1 MNKKTQHSNNIQNI
15 MKFEKIRIVL
25 FAISIGI
32 SSLIVS
38 ATSVSDSTTI
48 NDTTKVP
55 QPFNILNTSDT
66 IKSEFLDDTI
76 NISKPIPV
84 GQVIYAEHKTN
95 LNLFLDYAFPIIMLL
110 LGVVIDRLLLKH
122 TENKRVEREG
132 LRWKSEIE
140 SLLEPLKQQ
149 QEVFKKFIKEY
160 CDVKDRFDIPYINSQ
175 VLLKC
180 EIFDSLN
187 KEDLYRFLQ
196 IQHENEDVATHEY
209 HKVIQVISSLKS
221 CQHNLSD
228 VISEMKSGSSKL
240 INQFEEV
247 TREYNRRLTACLD
260 DNQLPLAVTMLQNL
274 YNEKINKQM
283 PYVNIFELEDS
294 FVRPSIN
301 IIVESN
307 GDKKV
312 RNELR
317 NNLQSMLDTI
327 QGLRNEKI
335 YVKQNLEQFVEI
347 YGKAADTIVTIKFDK

>member
-1 MNKKTQHSNNIQNI
+1 MNKNTQHSNNIQNI
-15 MKFEKIRIVL
+15 MRFGKTRIVL

-32 SSLIVS
+32 SSLMVS

-48 NDTTKVP
+48 NYTTKVP
-55 QPFNILNTSDT
+55 QPFKILNTSDT
-66 IKSEFLDDTI
+66 IKSEFFNDTI

-95 LNLFLDYAFPIIMLL
+95 LNLFFDYAFPIIMLL
-110 LGVVIDRLLLKH
+110 LGVVIDRLLLKY
-122 TENKRVEREG
+122 TENKRLEREG

-140 SLLEPLKQQ
+140 SLLKPLKQQ
-149 QEVFKKFIKEY
+149 QEAFKKFIKEY
-160 CDVKDRFDIPYINSQ
+160 CDIKDRFDIPHINSQ

-180 EIFDSLN
+180 EIFYSLN
-187 KEDLYRFLQ
+187 KEDLYKFLQ
-196 IQHENEDVATHEY
+196 LHHENEDIATHEY

-228 VISEMKSGSSKL
+228 IISEMKSRSNKL

-260 DNQLPLAVTMLQNL
+260 DNQLPLAGTMLQNL
-274 YNEKINKQM
+274 YHEKINKQM

-294 FVRPSIN
+294 FVRPSIK

-335 YVKQNLEQFVEI
+335 YVKQNLEQFIEI
-347 YGKAADTIVTIKFDK
+347 YGKSADTIVTIKFDK

>member
-1 MNKKTQHSNNIQNI
+1 
-15 MKFEKIRIVL
+15 MKFGKIGIVL

-32 SSLIVS
+32 SSFVVS

-55 QPFNILNTSDT
+55 QPFKILNTADT

-76 NISKPIPV
+76 NLSKPIPV

-196 IQHENEDVATHEY
+196 IQYENEDVATHEY

-247 TREYNRRLTACLD
+247 TREYNRKLTACLD
-260 DNQLPLAVTMLQNL
+260 DNQLPLARTMLQNL

-283 PYVNIFELEDS
+283 PYVNIFELEGS

-301 IIVESN
+301 VIVESN

-335 YVKQNLEQFVEI
+335 YVKQNLEQFIEI
-347 YGKAADTIVTIKFDK
+347 YGKAVDTIVTIKFDK